1 MRVDPLYS
9 VGLSNSLGTLKNTQ
23 NELTSQLSTGVR
35 VNTPSDDPLAASE
48 SVKLGSTIARD
59 DAYNQAS
66 TTIESRLRVADSALG
81 SVVTQI
87 TSAVSLAVQ
96 GTNGTLNAADLSALG
111 QQMAGIRDEVVSLAN
126 TSYAGTYLF
135 AGTSNAKPYVM
146 NTGVSPAAA
155 TYQGDTHQQVTVTNS
170 GQKLVTGLVGSDLF
184 SASGSDVLK
193 SLNALVADFSS
204 GTVSASSVSDLNE
217 LRNGLSTVSMQRSVL
232 SASVNSLQETVTY
245 ASNESSQMQA
255 SQTALV
261 SSDMAQVATL
271 LGKNETQQQALMDVM
286 SATAKLNLFQYM
298 QG

>member
-1 MRVDPLYS
+1 MRVDPLFAT
-9 VGLSNSLGTLKNTQ
+9 G
-23 NELTSQLSTGVR
+23 LTSSLSDLKTVQNQLTNELSTGVR
-35 VNTPSDDPLAASE
+35 VSAPCDDPLSASE

-59 DAYNQAS
+59 DAYQRAS
-66 TTIESRLRVADSALG
+66 TGIESRLRVADSALG

-87 TSAVSLAVQ
+87 TSAVTLAVQ

-111 QQMAGIRDEVVSLAN
+111 QQLGGIRDEVVALAN

-135 AGTSNAKPYVM
+135 SGTSNAKPFA
-146 NTGVSPAAA
+146 NDTSVSPAVS
-155 TYQGDTHQQVTVTNS
+155 TYQGDAHQQTTVTDT
-170 GQKLVTGLVGSDLF
+170 GQKLVTGLVGSDVF
-184 SASGSDVLK
+184 AASGSNVIK
-193 SLNALVADFSS
+193 TLNALVSDFSS
-204 GTVSASSVSDLNE
+204 GTVAPSAVADLNE
-217 LRNGLSTVSMQRSVL
+217 LRSGLSTVSMQRGVL

-286 SATAKLNLFQYM
+286 STTAKYNLFQYM